1 MGIDVPNT
9 RTHRHLFATIVFT
22 GGLLIMIALALGNTR
37 PGIALAALLS
47 VVALA
52 LSFHYLLPGSD
63 FFSAVFANSIGVYAF
78 IYVFFLGEN
87 FTRTQPFAQEL
98 GFALPLMGFLVG
110 VVWRRGEIVSRIA
123 SESENISIDLAGA
136 IIWGSP
142 IAVVGVSSFVLPI
155 NELDPAQQNAALLI
169 AMLIIGLTASLTAR
183 SIAAFLLDT
192 AILFEDF
199 FVNAGRLAKPAFA
212 FLTCYSLLAI
222 IYGCLYA
229 IIDRFSAAPNFTIS
243 GASRDITLN
252 EGLYLSVVTL
262 STVGY
267 GDLTATS
274 GIARLIVASEIIVGV
289 LLLLFGVQAI
299 LSSDKR

>member
-1 MGIDVPNT
+1 
-9 RTHRHLFATIVFT
+9 
-22 GGLLIMIALALGNTR
+22 MIALALGNTR

-47 VVALA
+47 VMALA
-52 LSFHYLLPGSD
+52 VAFHFLLPGSD

-78 IYVFFLGEN
+78 IYAFFLGEN
-87 FTRTQPFAQEL
+87 FSGTQAFAQEL
-98 GFALPLMGFLVG
+98 GFALPLAGFLAG
-110 VVWRRGEIVSRIA
+110 VVWHRGEIVRRVA
-123 SESENISIDLAGA
+123 SDSEDIKIDLANA
-136 IIWGSP
+136 VIWGSP
-142 IAVVGVSSFVLPI
+142 IMVVGATSFILPI
-155 NELDPAQQNAALLI
+155 NELEPTEQNAALLI
-169 AMLIIGLTASLTAR
+169 AMLIIALTASLTAR

-199 FVNAGRLAKPAFA
+199 FINAGRLVKPAFA

-222 IYGCLYA
+222 VYGCLYA
-229 IIDRFSAAPNFTIS
+229 IIDRFSATPNFTAA
-243 GASRDITLN
+243 GVARAITLD

-274 GIARLIVASEIIVGV
+274 GIARLFIASEIIVGV